1 MKKYGVVL
9 ILALVL
15 SGCRT
20 STVQSSDGALTGAII
35 GSSVGSLFGGIID
48 GPRGDWW
55 GTAIGTIAGAAIGNT
70 VHSSGKGAHLRES
83 GGEQSVP
90 ADSYSPSDESN
101 PLPQND
107 TVIPDVT
114 QQLDVRN
121 IKFVDEDHNLK
132 INPEEHCQLIF
143 EIYNVGTNVVTAI
156 TPLVTVDSQKNHIF
170 MSQPVRIERIDV
182 GEGLRY
188 TVSIYSDRKLKSGRV
203 GFNIALQVGGQKP
216 QVVRTFELPCE
227 NSEN

>member
-1 MKKYGVVL
+1 MKKYSAILVFAVL
-9 ILALVL
+9 L
-15 SGCRT
+15 SSCGT
-20 STVQSSDGALTGAII
+20 TTNQSYGGTLTGAMI
-35 GSSVGSLFGGIID
+35 GSSVGSLFGGMID

-55 GTAIGTIAGAAIGNT
+55 GTAIGTIAGAAIGNAIS
-70 VHSSGKGAHLRES
+70 SSGKGSHLVES
-83 GGEQSVP
+83 GVDNAASTEYPVQSDDNRTLP
-90 ADSYSPSDESN
+90 QADSE
-101 PLPQND
+101 Q
-107 TVIPDVT
+107 PDMM
-114 QQLDVRN
+114 QQLDIRN

-143 EIYNVGTNVVTAI
+143 EIYNVGSNVATAI
-156 TPLVTVDSQKNHIF
+156 IPLITVDSQKNHIF

-188 TVSIYSDRKLKSGRV
+188 TISIYADKKLKSGNV

-227 NSEN
+227 NSGK